1 MDVRV
6 KKVSCW
12 DAYSRN
18 ECIDFC
24 TMRLYRGR
32 RDGSR
37 VSGRGV
43 AKMISKVLSNLIDS
57 HRNCWR
63 SNILL
68 RIPGYLEYLEL
79 FDKWLT

>member
-24 TMRLYRGR
+24 TMRLDRGR
-32 RDGSR
+32 RDGLGFKCSSR
-37 VSGRGV
+37 E
-43 AKMISKVLSNLIDS
+43 MISTVLSNLIGS
-57 HRNCWR
+57 HRSCWR
-63 SNILL
+63 SSMLP